1 MKALLPHNIYGLY
14 NFSLNIIMPFSVLFR
29 PVMGSMNIMHFVVSQ
44 AYNKKKALEEALRDK
59 EEEKAALQRMEDEEI
74 NEISLEDIKL

>member
-1 MKALLPHNIYGLY
+1 MYFV
-14 NFSLNIIMPFSVLFR
+14 FSQV
-29 PVMGSMNIMHFVVSQ
+29 
-44 AYNKKKALEEALRDK
+44 YNKKKALEEALRDK